1 MQQSEGSSPIAA
13 TIDLQYPTIVVYGT
27 PSSWLFQSQLVTMAS
42 NPDDSSFDDTSS
54 SLGDSAYEFVDDK
67 SAVAS
72 DDEEQDN
79 LTQSASS
86 TEDREIKSSV
96 NNRHHGPD
104 EERSQPSRSHS
115 SSLSFD
121 QDDALTTGSQ
131 SSSDET
137 GPIEEKNMV
146 DTNKTIS
153 NGMEQDKQQMIQLN
167 EPRNIDPDAVKEVEG
182 SYTLKVFQGLEFSEM
197 LRHFRIERPSTQG
210 IATVR
215 QTMASQRLGLNGPYK
230 VLYVGDV
237 SAKESIIRKLGSA
250 LASSLGSE
258 VFQRSRFNI
267 VPISSFGEA
276 TSPEV
281 VLIDSTG
288 LEINVEECI
297 SASFTKMEGGNDT
310 ITINLSN
317 QQVLESSW
325 SGTAHV
331 VTDHWNTPDLVI
343 FYQSEDDDI
352 SAKQT
357 RHFAQKF
364 MIRHKIP
371 YIVISQHFSWT
382 KPADFIMLNQKTPHI
397 CLETQCSNFAE
408 FQVIKR
414 LPIDQMTFL
423 ELDAVQLN
431 RNLAYLA
438 AMRQNS
444 EASLTQSRLA
454 SSCEPQRA
462 PKSNPKGPKW
472 LTGLSYFD
480 ETYILEK
487 FRLVEKLLTSGLFLI
502 FGLLFYHFVINGFFM
517 FDSPPTPSSQKA
529 LANTD
534 TVPGVLL
541 TRSMTTIPTS
551 SNSVSPPTVNPTSS
565 FIYQHYVSKA
575 KPVLDTNT
583 DIASFLLDRDALLPN
598 KSDKFYV
605 KIIGDYHIVIK
616 TPQWLTRYKR
626 TPKIK
631 CNVVRGRQP
640 LKYQLSMIFDGV
652 YALEIPREDAY
663 GTLNVSISTVSKPGI
678 NESFELCFGNS
689 WFKSLGWRR
698 TTQTLTNLLRSN
710 MSFISKGVVNTYNYT
725 TTEIQSFVGA
735 PWGKPQKARNEA
747 NKLRGVPMNKT
758 KKPADIVLGWG
769 LGNFSQQLSSKGL
782 AASNYVMVY
791 AENICKDLFAYS
803 GNTSFLISRQARQ
816 LSQTASDNIELA
828 LRHLVESRKKHL
840 RDTQKKTLKIW
851 WKIRGLPK
859 RHVLP
864 NEKLRTGSS
873 RPKRKFSR

>member
-1 MQQSEGSSPIAA
+1 MQQSEGSSPIAEQVA

-27 PSSWLFQSQLVTMAS
+27 PSSWICQSQLVTMAS

-67 SAVAS
+67 SAAAS

-86 TEDREIKSSV
+86 TEDREMKSSV
-96 NNRHHGPD
+96 DNRHQGPD

-131 SSSDET
+131 SSDET
-137 GPIEEKNMV
+137 SPRMENMV
-146 DTNKTIS
+146 DTDKTIS
-153 NGMEQDKQQMIQLN
+153 NGMERDKQQMIQLN
-167 EPRNIDPDAVKEVEG
+167 EPKNTDPDAVMDVEG
-182 SYTLKVFQGLEFSEM
+182 SYILKVFQGLEFSEM
-197 LRHFRIERPSTQG
+197 LHHFRMDRPSTQSV
-210 IATVR
+210 ATVR
-215 QTMASQRLGLNGPYK
+215 QTMANQRLGLNGPYK

-237 SAKESIIRKLGSA
+237 SAKESIIRKIGSA

-258 VFQRSRFNI
+258 IFQRSRFNI

-281 VLIDSTG
+281 VLVDSTG
-288 LEINVEECI
+288 LEMNVEECI

-310 ITINLSN
+310 ITIKLSN
-317 QQVLESSW
+317 QQIVESFW

-343 FYQSEDDDI
+343 FYQAEDDDI

-371 YIVISQHFSWT
+371 YIVIFQHFSWT
-382 KPADFIMLNQKTPHI
+382 KPADLIVLNQKTPHI
-397 CLETQCSNFAE
+397 CLETLCSNSAE
-408 FQVIKR
+408 FQIIKR

-423 ELDAVQLN
+423 ELDALQMN

-438 AMRQNS
+438 AIHQNS
-444 EASLTQSRLA
+444 GASLTQSRLI
-454 SSCEPQRA
+454 SRCELQRA
-462 PKSNPKGPKW
+462 PKSNPNGPKW
-472 LTGLSYFD
+472 LTGFSYFG
-480 ETYILEK
+480 ETYVLEK
-487 FRLVEKLLTSGLFLI
+487 FRPIEKLLAFGLFLI
-502 FGLLFYHFVINGFFM
+502 FGLLFYHFIINGFFM
-517 FDSPPTPSSQKA
+517 FDTSTSSSQRA

-541 TRSMTTIPTS
+541 TKSMTTISTS
-551 SNSVSPPTVNPTSS
+551 SNSVSGPTVKPTSS
-565 FIYQHYVSKA
+565 FINQHYVSKA
-575 KPVLDTNT
+575 KPVPDMNT

-631 CNVVRGRQP
+631 CNVVRGQQP

-689 WFKSLGWRR
+689 WFKGLGWKR

-725 TTEIQSFVGA
+725 TTEIQSIVGA
-735 PWGKPQKARNEA
+735 PRGKPHKARKEA
-747 NKLRGVPMNKT
+747 SKIREMPMNKT
-758 KKPADIVLGWG
+758 TKPADIVLGRGWG
-769 LGNFSQQLSSKGL
+769 NLSQQLSSQGV
-782 AASNYVMVY
+782 AASNYVIVH

-803 GNTSFLISRQARQ
+803 GNASFMISRQAHK
-816 LSQTASDNIELA
+816 LSQTASDNVKLA
-828 LRHLVESRKKHL
+828 LRHFVESRNKHL

-864 NEKLRTGSS
+864 NEKVRMGSS